1 VVKLVVERRLP
12 IGARLPILPGVS
24 LTHVHN
30 TGIAFSLLGRVSWLL
45 PAGIALT
52 LVFLVFYNKAR
63 WTRGARAHLALAL
76 LAGGAIGNLVDRLRV
91 GAVIDYVDLSIWPV
105 FNLADVAVTVGAGLL
120 LLTLLRPDGTLAR
133 EDS

>member
-1 VVKLVVERRLP
+1 MERRLP
-12 IGARLPILPGVS
+12 VGERIPILPWLS

-30 TGIAFSLLGRVSWLL
+30 TGIAFSLLGSVSWLL

-63 WTRGARAHLALAL
+63 WTRGTRAHVALVL
-76 LAGGAIGNLVDRLRV
+76 LAGGAIGNLIDRLRV
-91 GAVIDYVDLSIWPV
+91 GAVIDYVDLSVWPV

-120 LLTLLRPDGTLAR
+120 LLSLLRPDGTLAG

>member
-1 VVKLVVERRLP
+1 VEHRLP
-12 IGARLPILPGVS
+12 VGARIPIFSWLS

-30 TGIAFSLLGRVSWLL
+30 QGIAFSLLGSVSWLL

-52 LVFLVFYNKAR
+52 LVFLLFYNKAR
-63 WTRGARAHLALAL
+63 WMHGALAHRALAL
-76 LAGGAIGNLVDRLRV
+76 LAGGAIGNLIDRLRV
-91 GAVIDYVDLSIWPV
+91 GAVIDYVDLSVWPV

-120 LLTLLRPDGTLAR
+120 LLTLLRPGGKLAR